1 MQNSVSQYSIPDFYS
16 VQLGL
21 MKHIQRPSDFEVSM
35 NLSTIF
41 FNSEAMGSKSPVLF
55 CWAKRNSRQHYK
67 TIILGERGEVDKR
80 H

>member
-1 MQNSVSQYSIPDFYS
+1 
-16 VQLGL
+16 
-21 MKHIQRPSDFEVSM
+21 M

-41 FNSEAMGSKSPVLF
+41 FNSEAMGSSSPVLF
-55 CWAKRNSRQHYK
+55 CRAKRNSRQHYK